1 MSLIN
6 DLEWRYATKKMN
18 GQPVAEEKL
27 STILHAIQLAPT
39 SMGLQPFTVLVISNP
54 ALKSKLLPAA
64 NNQSQITDCSHLL
77 VFAAWSNI
85 SVEQVNEYISFMAS
99 SRGMNEEL
107 LNDFKGYLLSIVT
120 SNNEE
125 QNFQWA
131 SKQVYIALGMALA
144 AAATEQVDSTPMEGF
159 NPSALDEILELSSKG
174 LRSVALLTL
183 GYRDA
188 NNDWL
193 ANLKK
198 VRRPQEKLFIRL

>member
-18 GQPVAEEKL
+18 GQPVAEEKI
-27 STILHAIQLAPT
+27 SNILHAIQLAPT

-54 ALKSKLLPAA
+54 ELKSKLLPAA

-99 SRGMNEEL
+99 SRGMNEEM

-120 SNNEE
+120 SNSEE

-131 SKQVYIALGMALA
+131 SKQVYIALGTALA
-144 AAATEQVDSTPMEGF
+144 AAATERVDSTPMEGF
-159 NPSALDEILELSSKG
+159 NPAAMDEALGLAEKG

-193 ANLKK
+193 VNLKK
-198 VRRPQEKLFIRL
+198 VRRPQEKLFIHL

>member
-1 MSLIN
+1 MSLIT

-18 GQPVAEEKL
+18 GQPVDEEKL

-54 ALKSKLLPAA
+54 ELKSKLLPAA

-120 SNNEE
+120 ANNED

-159 NPSALDEILELSSKG
+159 NPAAMDEALGLAEKG

-193 ANLKK
+193 VNLKK

>member
-1 MSLIN
+1 
-6 DLEWRYATKKMN
+6 
-18 GQPVAEEKL
+18 
-27 STILHAIQLAPT
+27 
-39 SMGLQPFTVLVISNP
+39 
-54 ALKSKLLPAA
+54 
-64 NNQSQITDCSHLL
+64 
-77 VFAAWSNI
+77 
-85 SVEQVNEYISFMAS
+85 
-99 SRGMNEEL
+99 L

-120 SNNEE
+120 ANNEE

-159 NPSALDEILELSSKG
+159 NPAAMDEALGLAEKG

-193 ANLKK
+193 VNLKK